1 MKDQE
6 FKIKRN
12 VGLVYFE
19 VMYFLYTIYMI
30 FVRSWQEVLVI
41 ALFGAGIFVYFEL
54 LRPYKYVIRR
64 RNIIE
69 KRRLGKDRE
78 YNIMKVNT
86 ITDPIANW
94 KHIVINPRAL
104 EIYFEDNRLKTVSL
118 QDGLGFIAACL
129 FINKRIHVN
138 VKTYNEVA
146 RKYEKRNRK
155 QEEKMRKHGY
165 KMED

>member
-6 FKIKRN
+6 FKIRKN
-12 VGLVYFE
+12 VAVVYFE
-19 VMYFLYTIYMI
+19 VIYILYAMYMF
-30 FVRSWQEVLVI
+30 FVSDLQDAIVI
-41 ALFGAGIFVYFEL
+41 AVFGVIIVAYFEL
-54 LRPYKYVIRR
+54 LRPYKYVIQR
-64 RNIIE
+64 RNIVE
-69 KRRLGKDRE
+69 KRRIGKDRE
-78 YNIMKVNT
+78 YNVMKINT

-118 QDGLGFIAACL
+118 QDNLAFIGACL